1 MRNRQKGSVYEFAGQ
16 AGLRN
21 TGDAPAMLTLPIL
34 AKLSSAAVAAALTA
48 SITYG
53 QYTIASGPNGSGL
66 MPPASVLHP
75 WASTDA
81 VLDPLAEMMQALG
94 AMKQEQAK
102 SARNRAMV
110 DWLASLRAD
119 FTVERF
125 DSGLV
130 YKVRYAPDGDA
141 GEVLEDYVAVP
152 YGPEMSFAV
161 TLKAADA
168 GAVTVEGVSCTAQQ
182 IFRHVDISAGTGA
195 AQAEAM
201 SQAEAYLAAP
211 DAADPSLP
219 ADCLTARLKRG

>member
-53 QYTIASGPNGSGL
+53 QYTVSSGPNGAGL

-75 WASTDA
+75 QARADA

-102 SARNRAMV
+102 SERNRAMV
-110 DWLASLRAD
+110 DWLASLRTN

-125 DSGLV
+125 EDGLV
-130 YKVRYAPDGDA
+130 YKVRYAPAGEA

-168 GAVTVEGVSCTAQQ
+168 GGVTVEGVSCTAQQ
-182 IFRHVDISAGTGA
+182 TFRHVDGA
-195 AQAEAM
+195 ARSGAAHAEAM
-201 SQAEAYLAAP
+201 SQAEALLTAP

-219 ADCLTARLKRG
+219 ADCLTSRLKRG